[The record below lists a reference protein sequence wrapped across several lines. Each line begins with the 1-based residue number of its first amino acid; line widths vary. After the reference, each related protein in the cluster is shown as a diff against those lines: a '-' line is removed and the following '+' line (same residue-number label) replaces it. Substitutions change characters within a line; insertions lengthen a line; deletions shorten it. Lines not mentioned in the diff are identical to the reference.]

1 MTGPSTAGDR
11 GDVQAAVSRWA
22 SPVVMGAILGVTL
35 LLALVPKLLC
45 LDELAAGEPER
56 HWCFS
61 DLKALYDRRGFDVRA
76 VPYADPP
83 AGYSVDYVFEYPPGI
98 ALPAYGL
105 ARLADTALEF
115 FALNA
120 ATLLLCAV
128 AVAWALDRALIALG
142 RPRQRLLLYVASPT
156 LVVFALH
163 TWDLWSLGP
172 AAAGLAAAASG
183 RRRLAGG
190 LFGLGAAVKWWP
202 ALLVVLLLFGP
213 WAGRDRNGGRWGWDR
228 IAPAAIAAATWA
240 AVQVPALLVSPSN
253 WWESMAVHLRRPPN
267 TDGFFGVV
275 AWMGRSIAPSSL
287 WGEPFTRAI
296 GVLGAAALL
305 AGVAY
310 IAWRLDNAT
319 LSPGDAGLGLV
330 TVLLL
335 TSKVVSP
342 QFVLWL
348 LPVAVI
354 SATPWSRLLAV
365 EIPNV
370 GVWFALAGQVF
381 SLGLY
386 RPLAIGRTVALAW
399 MLFATLRR
407 RSGTDVLRPR
417 ARQGRRAPTA
427 AADRA
432 PADRTTARADRK
444 GA

>member
-1 MTGPSTAGDR
+1 
-11 GDVQAAVSRWA
+11 
-22 SPVVMGAILGVTL
+22 
-35 LLALVPKLLC
+35 
-45 LDELAAGEPER
+45 
-56 HWCFS
+56 
-61 DLKALYDRRGFDVRA
+61 
-76 VPYADPP
+76 
-83 AGYSVDYVFEYPPGI
+83 
-98 ALPAYGL
+98 
-105 ARLADTALEF
+105 
-115 FALNA
+115 
-120 ATLLLCAV
+120 
-128 AVAWALDRALIALG
+128 
-142 RPRQRLLLYVASPT
+142 
-156 LVVFALH
+156 
-163 TWDLWSLGP
+163 
-172 AAAGLAAAASG
+172 
-183 RRRLAGG
+183 
-190 LFGLGAAVKWWP
+190 
-202 ALLVVLLLFGP
+202 
-213 WAGRDRNGGRWGWDR
+213 
-228 IAPAAIAAATWA
+228 
-240 AVQVPALLVSPSN
+240 
-253 WWESMAVHLRRPPN
+253 MAVHLRRPPN

-407 RSGTDVLRPR
+407 RSGTDVLRLR

-432 PADRTTARADRK
+432 AADRTTPPSDRK
-444 GA
+444 GG